1 MGNLHEAWSDTMK
14 EINIKS
20 LENRLIN
27 NTKLNGF
34 QQRKVAN
41 KDFGQILENIRR
53 KNQSIVFSKH
63 ALERMNRRNM
73 QLTSEEMDRLERA
86 FNKAED
92 KGVKDALI
100 LLDDKAFIASI
111 KNKTVIT
118 TLFKEQLKEN
128 VFTNIDGA
136 VII

>member
-1 MGNLHEAWSDTMK
+1 MK

-73 QLTSEEMDRLERA
+73 QLTSEEMNRLERA

-100 LLDDKAFIASI
+100 LLDDKAFIANI

>member
-73 QLTSEEMDRLERA
+73 QLTSEEMNRLERA